1 MKRRSALEYCWSD
14 SDRDRC
20 RFQLSH
26 SRWQVRG
33 GSLPVTLTY
42 ITTQH
47 IELVMSLVSVS
58 ELPLEVLERILLP
71 LHPTVI
77 LKMKEVS
84 STT

>member
-1 MKRRSALEYCWSD
+1 MVVKRRSALELIAGPTPIAIDTGS
-14 SDRDRC
+14 
-20 RFQLSH
+20 
-26 SRWQVRG
+26 

-42 ITTQH
+42 ITAQH

-58 ELPLEVLERILLP
+58 ELPLEILERILLP

-77 LKMKEVS
+77 VKMKEVS